1 MGIPLGNFVSTTTRQ
16 RFFNKAVDN
25 AYTGNVL
32 FERLRGTARPWS
44 GGRQVTQPLIVSNR
58 TQASS
63 FSSFDTLPT
72 AQEDVRQMA
81 SADPCEYTS
90 DPITFSGIQLAVNKG
105 PEAFLDA
112 MAVEFTD
119 VARNL
124 AEKIGADLYGDG
136 TANNSKAINGLVYH
150 DDDGTNVVTWQNLSR
165 STYANLNSLL
175 TAQSGALSFTN
186 LATDTD
192 AATRGNDTP
201 TVIVTTPAVFSII
214 ERLVTPTLF
223 INYNGPRGSG
233 ATPGS
238 PGAGGNALNYG
249 ASSISWRGIP
259 IISDEMATA
268 GNIFTLN
275 EKHLFLYQLDYTP
288 EIAEMSKEGFAFTGF
303 KKSQNQAAV
312 TGQLLFAGQLWGDAP
327 RTHARRTGV
336 TS

>member
-1 MGIPLGNFVSTTTRQ
+1 MAIPLGNFVSTTTRQ

-25 AYTGNVL
+25 VYTGNIL
-32 FERLRGTARPWS
+32 FNRLRGTARPWS

-58 TQASS
+58 TQAGS

-81 SADPCEYTS
+81 TVDPCEYTS

-112 MAVEFTD
+112 LATEFTD

-124 AEKIGADLYGDG
+124 SEAIGADLYLDG
-136 TANNSKAINGLVYH
+136 TGNNSKDINGLVYQV
-150 DDDGTNVVTWQNLSR
+150 DDATNVVTWQGLSR
-165 STYANLNSLL
+165 NTYTNLRSLL
-175 TAQSGALSFTN
+175 TAQVGALSFTN

-192 AATRGNDTP
+192 AATRGMDTP
-201 TVIVTTPAVFSII
+201 TVMVTTPAIYSIL
-214 ERLVTPTLF
+214 ERLVTPTLML
-223 INYNGPRGSG
+223 NYNGSRG
-233 ATPGS
+233 AAVTPGS
-238 PGAGGNALNYG
+238 GNGGTALNYG
-249 ASSISWRGIP
+249 TTSITWRGIP
-259 IISDEMATA
+259 IIADEMCPA
-268 GNIFTLN
+268 GNLFTLN
-275 EKHLFLYQLDYTP
+275 ENHLFLFQLDYTS

-327 RTHARRTGV
+327 RTHARRTGI